1 MLSCKELQFDYNK
14 KQISQNWKKNIFNS
28 VKIYRAPHQHKNTW
42 GVYCWF
48 VDTRAE
54 GKAFFS
60 NIHYHHLES
69 IVAPAQDNRQ
79 RSIKLIAILNFHK
92 YFKKH

>member
-42 GVYCWF
+42 GYFFGLW
-48 VDTRAE
+48 TRE
-54 GKAFFS
+54 QKGKHS
-60 NIHYHHLES
+60 S
-69 IVAPAQDNRQ
+69 
-79 RSIKLIAILNFHK
+79 LIFITII
-92 YFKKH
+92 